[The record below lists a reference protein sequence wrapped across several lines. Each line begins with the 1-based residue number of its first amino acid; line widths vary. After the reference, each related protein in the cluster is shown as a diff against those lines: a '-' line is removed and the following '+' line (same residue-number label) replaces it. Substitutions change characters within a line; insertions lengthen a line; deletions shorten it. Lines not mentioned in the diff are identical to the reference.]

1 MLPHY
6 RVFSLLTL
14 LLLSPLGFSL
24 SGCGT
29 QTTNLV
35 TGETTRGAY
44 SWQEEVQIG
53 TDANQQIIA
62 QYGLYDDPQLAAYVD
77 RVGQAVLRTSA
88 YGEATTP
95 AEIRN
100 TPFYFQVLD
109 SDVVNAF
116 ALPGGYIYVTRGLL
130 SFLENE
136 AQLAVVLGH
145 EAGHVLARHSSR
157 RAADAQLGQLG
168 LLGAAVL
175 GGVVGGGNVAEGI
188 LNYGG
193 TGLQLLT
200 LSYSRDAER
209 EADRAGVAYAEFA
222 GYDAAEGAKF
232 FRSLSRLS
240 QQSGGSLPSF
250 LSTHPDPGER
260 EQTIPQLAAQYD
272 PQGTEVDAAEYLQM
286 IEGIVLGNNPR
297 QGFSENGMFYH
308 PDLAFSFDYPNGW
321 QVLNGAAA
329 VQIAEPN
336 GRAVMEFTF
345 ASEDSPQAAARAFA
359 GQQGFNLANQEA
371 TTVNGN
377 QAYAI
382 TGTANTQQGELAIA
396 AYFIEYGGTVYR
408 FMGLTGASAYS
419 QYRDEFLSTFRSFDR
434 LTSREYLN
442 RQPVRLDVVRTDRA
456 GTFQSFLRGRPSPPG
471 LDENTLAIM
480 NNVQLNETI
489 PAGTALKLPR
499 N

>member
-6 RVFSLLTL
+6 RAFAFIAL
-14 LLLSPLGFSL
+14 LLLSPLGFTL
-24 SGCGT
+24 SGCG
-29 QTTNLV
+29 QATTNLV

-53 TDANQQIIA
+53 TEANQQIIA
-62 QYGLYDDPQLAAYVD
+62 QYGLYDDPQLASYVD
-77 RVGQAVLRTSA
+77 RIGQEVLRTSA

-100 TPFYFQVLD
+100 TPFHFQLLD

-130 SFLENE
+130 SFLDNE

-145 EAGHVLARHSSR
+145 EAGHVLARHSSQQ
-157 RAADAQLGQLG
+157 AANAQLGQLG
-168 LLGAAVL
+168 LLGAAVI
-175 GGVVGGGNVAEGI
+175 GGVVGGGNVAQGI

-193 TGLQLLT
+193 TGVQLLF

-209 EADRAGVAYAEFA
+209 EADRAGVAYSEFA
-222 GYDAAEGAKF
+222 GYDAAQGAKF
-232 FRSLSRLS
+232 FRSLGRLS
-240 QQSGGSLPSF
+240 QQAGSVPSF

-272 PQGTEVDAAEYLQM
+272 PQGTEVNAQAYLQQ
-286 IEGIVLGNNPR
+286 IEGIVLGANPR
-297 QGFSENGMFYH
+297 QGFTENGMFYH
-308 PDLAFSFDYPNGW
+308 PDLAFSFDYPNSW
-321 QVLNGAAA
+321 QVVNGAAA
-329 VQIAEPN
+329 VQIGEPN
-336 GRAVMEFTF
+336 GRAVMEFAF
-345 ASEDSPQAAARAFA
+345 SPEDTPQAAARAFA
-359 GQQGFNLANQEA
+359 SQQGFTATGQEA

-377 QAYAI
+377 QAYAL

-396 AYFIEYGGTVYR
+396 AYFIQYGGAVYR
-408 FMGLTGASAYS
+408 FMGLTGANTFS
-419 QYRDEFLSTFRSFDR
+419 QYRDEFLSTFRSFQR
-434 LTSREYLN
+434 LTNREYLN

-456 GTFQSFLRGRPSPPG
+456 AAFQSFLRGRPSPTG
-471 LDENTLAIM
+471 MDENTLAIM
-480 NNVQLNETI
+480 NFVQLNETV